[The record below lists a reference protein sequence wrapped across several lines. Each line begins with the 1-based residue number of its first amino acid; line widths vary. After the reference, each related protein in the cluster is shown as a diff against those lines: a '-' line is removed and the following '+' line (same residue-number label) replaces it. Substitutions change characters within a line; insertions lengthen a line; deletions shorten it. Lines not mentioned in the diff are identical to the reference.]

1 MSVSRLSGWLRSV
14 FTSPVRT
21 PVRKTRPALTLERLG
36 CRAVPASL
44 DVFGSTLSF
53 AAAAGINDSLSVRLA
68 NNSYTFTDAADT
80 IALTN
85 DAIAA
90 GWTGSGTNAVTG
102 PAAGIA
108 LLNLNLGDG
117 ADTLGTVAGSS
128 AGITVVGSGCLDLAG
143 LVSSSGA
150 VAVSGVTNLTDATG
164 GGMLQAATVSLSASN
179 EIGVVGHSVGLSGAS
194 PTVSA
199 ASGAGGVFLSST
211 DGMNVTASASGAG
224 NVSLSNAIGTLNVT
238 SGGIDATGATITGS
252 ICLCSGGAVT
262 LNGNVGSSS
271 FSGTIS
277 IVGDT
282 SGTLTSSTDA
292 FEQNGQS
299 LITTNMT
306 TSAATIAVNTPT
318 SGTGTASIG
327 EGSIGNAS
335 GGTITTDSYGGSIIW
350 CDSTTAQAVLGTWSD
365 TAPQTGITGA
375 GSNSAVL
382 AACNFVFSAT
392 GSSSEI
398 GTSSRPIQ
406 AAAFGPLLE
415 TAASPTLGSAALAAG
430 SGGIYFVDWSP
441 ADAANVGLTLN
452 SAVASGGGA
461 IRVVTAEAVGHPL
474 FVDGPVW
481 TKSGSIELYS
491 DDDIVLQGAT
501 IGGAFQGTSFSG
513 TIDMVAN
520 RDASQGQTLV
530 MMNGS
535 SITTANA
542 SGSAIS
548 LSVASSIGGTDNVDR
563 NIPAGGLDLENVTC
577 GNGGTITLNAA
588 ADAGA
593 EGLESNQQGSIIQEP
608 STSLSAGLSGKVS
621 LTARSWD
628 TSNKYLVGGIGVAGT
643 PTSPVD
649 YPLEIT
655 AGSILAT
662 TTGTSLPNSGSI
674 DIVALSP
681 ASFNVHSGPNPSPSG
696 YSAGNTSATVALSDV
711 STAGPLTIASVSTGA
726 GTQAGGAVTVSG
738 TDAGGGVVIGGTLG
752 SKTTGA
758 ITVNGPLSGSGAIVL
773 GTDKLTVNQDTASQ
787 FDGVISGAHSL
798 TLEGGGELTLSQTEA
813 YSLGTTVQSGTTL
826 LVNGS
831 IAASSGVTVAA
842 GAVLGGFSGTIGN
855 VTVNGI
861 LAPGSNGAAGELN
874 TGSVSFASGGAFN
887 VALNGT
893 TAGSGYSQVV
903 ASGPITLGGATLSL
917 AIGSNLDIT
926 QPETFDILTNNSGQ
940 AINGTF
946 ANLPEG
952 AFGTTSDGHL
962 FEITYRGGSTG
973 SDVVVT
979 VFPNL

>member
-1 MSVSRLSGWLRSV
+1 MSISPLSGWLRSV

-21 PVRKTRPALTLERLG
+21 PVRKTRLALERLE
-36 CRAVPASL
+36 CRTVPASL
-44 DVFGSTLSF
+44 DVFGNTLSF
-53 AAAAGINDSLSVRLA
+53 AAAAGINDNLSVRLA
-68 NNSYTFTDAADT
+68 NNSYTFTDTADT
-80 IALTN
+80 IALTS
-85 DAIAA
+85 AAVAA

-102 PAAGIA
+102 PATGIT

-117 ADTLGTVAGSS
+117 VDTLGAVAGGS
-128 AGITVVGSGCLDLAG
+128 ASITVVGTGCLDLAG
-143 LVSSSGA
+143 LVSSTGT
-150 VAVSGVTNLTDATG
+150 VTITGVTNLTDATG
-164 GGMLQAATVSLSASN
+164 GGDVQAAIVSLSASG
-179 EIGVVGHSVGLSGAS
+179 EIGVAGHAVSLSGVS

-199 ASGAGGVFLSST
+199 ASGAGGVFLASA
-211 DGMNVTASASGAG
+211 DGMNVTASAAGAG
-224 NVSLSNAIGTLNVT
+224 NVSLSNAAGTLNVT
-238 SGGIDATGATITGS
+238 GGGIDATGATITGS
-252 ICLCSGGAVT
+252 IRLCSGGAVT
-262 LNGNVGSSS
+262 LNGNVGSSA

-277 IVGDT
+277 IAGDT
-282 SGTLTSSTDA
+282 SGTMTTTNA

-299 LITTNMT
+299 LITTNTT
-306 TSAATIAVNTPT
+306 TSAATIIVNTPT
-318 SGTGTASIG
+318 AGSASASIG
-327 EGSIGNAS
+327 EGSIGSQS
-335 GGTITTDSYGGSIIW
+335 GGTITVDSYGGSIIW
-350 CDSTTAQAVLGTWSD
+350 CDSNAAQAVLGTWSA

-392 GSSSEI
+392 GTSSGI

-406 AAAFGPLLE
+406 AAAFGQVLQ
-415 TAASPTLGSAALAAG
+415 TVAAPTDGSAALAAG

-452 SAVASGGGA
+452 SAIATGGGA
-461 IRVVTAEAVGHPL
+461 IRVVTAEATGHAM

-491 DDDIVLQGAT
+491 DDNIILQGAT
-501 IGGAFQGTSFSG
+501 IGGPIQGASFSG

-520 RDASQGQTLV
+520 RDASQGQTLA

-535 SITTANA
+535 SIMTTNA

-563 NIPAGGLDLENVTC
+563 NIPAGGIDLENVTC

-593 EGLESNQQGSIIQEP
+593 EGLESNQQGSIIQQP
-608 STSLSAGLSGKVS
+608 NTSISAGVAGKVS

-643 PTSPVD
+643 PTSPID

-655 AGSILAT
+655 AGNIVAT

-681 ASFNVHSGPNPSPSG
+681 ATFNVHSGPNPSPSG
-696 YSAGNTSATVALSDV
+696 FYAGNNSATVSLSDV
-711 STAGPLTIASVSTGA
+711 SAAGPLTVASVSTGA
-726 GTQAGGAVTVSG
+726 GTQTGGAVTISG
-738 TDAGGGVVIGGTLG
+738 TDVGGGVVIGGTLG
-752 SKTTGA
+752 SNTTGSV
-758 ITVNGPLSGSGAIVL
+758 TVNGPLSGTGAIVL
-773 GTDKLTVNQDTASQ
+773 GTDKLIVNQDAASQ

-798 TLEGGGELTLSQTEA
+798 TLEGGGELTFSNTET

-842 GAVLGGFSGTIGN
+842 GAVLGGSGGTVGN
-855 VTVNGI
+855 VTVNGT
-861 LAPGSNGAAGELN
+861 LAPGNIGAAGALN
-874 TGSVSFASGGAFN
+874 SGSLSFGSGSAFD
-887 VALNGT
+887 VAMNGT
-893 TAGSGYSQVV
+893 TAGSGFSQVI
-903 ASGPITLGGATLSL
+903 ASGPITLGGATLNL
-917 AIGSNLDIT
+917 AIGPDLDIT
-926 QPETFDILTNNSGQ
+926 QPESFDILANNSGQ

-952 AFGTTSDGHL
+952 AYGNTSDGHR
-962 FEITYRGGSTG
+962 FEITYRGGSSG
-973 SDVVVT
+973 NDVVVT
-979 VFPNL
+979 VFPTH